1 MITIFL
7 SHFIDNPSLGDCFYQ
22 QESYGV
28 ILHIPAWKS
37 YGEEKHTVFS
47 ILNTFYKK
55 KPSEKP
61 KSDMPLVLFLNE
73 LTKQGWPCQK
83 FLKEFLSAWS
93 WNCVS
98 SPLYILE
105 PNGETFERAS
115 KIVHKVA
122 AQTSKC
128 ICSVDNINS

>member
-7 SHFIDNPSLGDCFYQ
+7 SHIIDKPSLGDCFYQ
-22 QESYGV
+22 QESSSV
-28 ILHIPAWKS
+28 ILYIPAWRSDGK
-37 YGEEKHTVFS
+37 EKHTVFS
-47 ILNTFYKK
+47 ILDTFYKK

-61 KSDMPLVLFLNE
+61 KSNMPLVLFLSE

-83 FLKEFLSAWS
+83 FLKEFLMAWS
-93 WNCVS
+93 RNCVS

-105 PNGETFERAS
+105 PNRETFERAS
-115 KIVHKVA
+115 KVVPKVA

-128 ICSVDNINS
+128 